1 MAIPFGQN
9 LSRLTEMAKTDPNR
23 VAQMASQR
31 TPDDP
36 RLVYIL
42 ALEQAK
48 RARDAVE
55 RDEAMKRSPQMPN
68 LLQQYEQQSG
78 LAGLL
83 EPPQSPNQQE
93 VARNVGGILDFQQK
107 QQQEAIQK
115 MVAASKAGGLPSAAG
130 AANVMPR
137 NVLAAGG
144 LVAFQNGGSTGAN
157 DMWERYTQPRS
168 PHDRQYR
175 PTAVAGSS
183 TGPIDYDRP
192 AYERRAAAPKVP
204 PFKGPPKT
212 AMLTS
217 QQLNKL
223 ASMGAEDLAK
233 QAAAQGGQLSIRAL
247 LQRLGGFGAA
257 SIIGEGMINA
267 YMKGMQLDRGEHK
280 YGLGSELGEMVSAVA
295 PEAESVATL
304 PAPAIAAKPSQ
315 APRAAEPSMPQAPSA
330 PPFADSDIAER
341 ADRMTGMVTPPS
353 EGRVVQSMAAP
364 ETTPAIPAPPT
375 ATPIPPAY
383 TPARGSM
390 AGLPGDMASTIGQA
404 AVGQSQR
411 DPTSESRI
419 EEERVRRLRELTPD
433 QRRTLQGGISELE
446 QYYRD
451 RAARARDDELTR
463 ALIGASGR
471 STFGMTG
478 AGLAA
483 GALGA
488 REAQA
493 AERLKGIEAL
503 NRARS
508 GLIDLDRLSV
518 QEGIAAGAQ
527 VRKEG
532 EEGRRTGISS
542 GVQALGYQ
550 SQAETA
556 RENIA
561 ATSAIE
567 RAKLLSSQADR
578 EMNRYLGTLKDE
590 ANRIA
595 KQGQADSRTER
606 LLRDYQQSLMKYQED
621 VEKAFREE
629 NALLLTQEQTN
640 SLSKEAKN
648 QLQLQRLLRD
658 KKINDKRRELEQY
671 IMPLRSRLGMTSAGA
686 DGFGALTVK

>member
-23 VAQMASQR
+23 VAQMAAQK

-55 RDEAMKRSPQMPN
+55 RDEAMKRSQQMPSI
-68 LLQQYEQQSG
+68 LQKYEQESGIADLMPQQTPDQTGG
-78 LAGLL
+78 LAGLAQ
-83 EPPQSPNQQE
+83 PQDGIDQRE

-107 QQQEAIQK
+107 QQQEAMQK
-115 MVAASKAGGLPSAAG
+115 VMAASKAGGLPSAAG
-130 AANVMPR
+130 AANVMSPTSM
-137 NVLAAGG
+137 AAGG
-144 LVAFQNGGSTGAN
+144 LVAFQAGGPSTKTYKGKR
-157 DMWERYTQPRS
+157 WEELEPA
-168 PHDRQYR
+168 P
-175 PTAVAGSS
+175 AGELAGSPGELIS
-183 TGPIDYDRP
+183 GVLQSKSQKRIDPETGKPISFG
-192 AYERRAAAPKVP
+192 E
-204 PFKGPPKT
+204 F
-212 AMLTS
+212 
-217 QQLNKL
+217 
-223 ASMGAEDLAK
+223 
-233 QAAAQGGQLSIRAL
+233 
-247 LQRLGGFGAA
+247 LQK
-257 SIIGEGMINA
+257 S
-267 YMKGMQLDRGEHK
+267 
-280 YGLGSELGEMVSAVA
+280 
-295 PEAESVATL
+295 EAESVQAARPTAT
-304 PAPAIAAKPSQ
+304 AMASAARSMTPSTG
-315 APRAAEPSMPQAPSA
+315 PS
-330 PPFADSDIAER
+330 FADSDIAER

-353 EGRVVQSMAAP
+353 VGASAQAMAPP
-364 ETTPAIPAPPT
+364 ETAPAIPAPPT

-383 TPARGSM
+383 TPTKGSI
-390 AGLPGDMASTIGQA
+390 AGLPGDMASIMGQAAIGQA
-404 AVGQSQR
+404 QR

-419 EEERVRRLRELTPD
+419 EEERVRRLRELTPT
-433 QRRTLQGGISELE
+433 QRRTLEGGISDLDR
-446 QYYRD
+446 YYQD

-463 ALIGASGR
+463 ALIGAAGK

-478 AGLAA
+478 AGFAA

-503 NRARS
+503 NKARS
-508 GLIDLDRLSV
+508 GLIDLERSPV
-518 QEGIAAGAQ
+518 QEGITAGAQ

-578 EMNRYLGTLKDE
+578 EMNRYLGMLKDE

-595 KQGQADSRTER
+595 RQGQADSRTER
-606 LLRDYQQSLMKYQED
+606 LLKDYQQSLVRYEAD

-629 NALLLTQEQTN
+629 NSLLLAQEQTN
-640 SLSKEAKN
+640 SLSKEARN

-658 KKINDKRRELEQY
+658 KKISDKRRELEQY
-671 IMPLRSRLGMTSAGA
+671 IMPLRSRLGMTSAGS